1 MLPHLSNTR
10 SHSHSRKLPGLAAS
24 VLLSLLFVAGPAW
37 SGGGVILRG
46 DVCIIEIGFYD
57 ANFTAYQPQ
66 SSGNEEFCESLPDT
80 GETIFVLDYLHASL
94 REVPVDFR
102 IIRDTTGLGQFVQHE
117 DILALDDIDEITV
130 FYEPPVVKPGASFRV
145 EHTFLE
151 PGDYVGIVTAGHPS
165 NDTLYNAVFP
175 FTVGA
180 VNYPYWLAAIVVG
193 LIMVLL
199 IRQVVRSGATARQ
212 QKGA

>member
-1 MLPHLSNTR
+1 MQ
-10 SHSHSRKLPGLAAS
+10 GLAPS
-24 VLLSLLFVAGPAW
+24 LLLSLLLVVGPAW

-145 EHTFLE
+145 EHNFLE
-151 PGDYVGIVTAGHPS
+151 RGDYVGVVTAGHPS

-180 VNYPYWLAAIVVG
+180 VNYPYWLVAIVVG
-193 LIMVLL
+193 LIMVIL
-199 IRQVVRSGATARQ
+199 IRQVARSGSTARQ
-212 QKGA
+212 QNGA